1 MRDSVV
7 VEDVVGSWV
16 EVDPIASAMRDL
28 AVTKSVVSEKILETI
43 SLIFSVVVGSV
54 VVAKVDK
61 ASVKT

>member
-28 AVTKSVVSEKILETI
+28 AVSKSVVSGKILETI

>member
-43 SLIFSVVVGSV
+43 SPIFSVVVGSV
-54 VVAKVDK
+54 VVAKVDT

>member
-28 AVTKSVVSEKILETI
+28 AVTKSVVSEKIQ
-43 SLIFSVVVGSV
+43 SV
-54 VVAKVDK
+54 AI
-61 ASVKT
+61 